1 MTRSRLLVACLLTIT
16 VCGFGVRQAAA
27 EAARWPQWRGGD
39 GHGIAAGQSLPVHWS
54 KSENVLWRTL
64 LPGRAGATPCIWDDA
79 VYLTSNEG
87 DDLVLVCL
95 VRENGEIRW
104 KKTVTS
110 GNQDARSGEGN
121 SASPSPS
128 TDGEHVWVFFGTGVL
143 ACYTCDG
150 EEVWKFNVGD
160 RFGRLDI
167 QFGMT
172 STPVLDGDSLYLQ
185 LLHGTMRL
193 DDQTRIGKVIRL
205 SKKTGETVWEFDR
218 ITNAQFECKH
228 SYASP
233 FLYRADG
240 REFLLVHGA
249 DCITGHALA
258 DGSELWRFGGLNGPT
273 DLNPKQHDGTFRF
286 VASPGFAPGTIVVPT
301 AKAGPTVCLNVNDDL
316 KGDCTGKASVVRWV
330 LPVTPDVS
338 IPLIA
343 DGLVYLLHKDGK
355 LQCVELESGAEVY
368 FERTHTGQHRTS
380 PLLADGRLYF
390 GSNDGWVSIVKA
402 GRDFELVESVDLG
415 EQVSSSPIAV
425 DNTLYI
431 RSGDAMYAIGSGGAA
446 E

>member
-1 MTRSRLLVACLLTIT
+1 MCVA
-16 VCGFGVRQAAA
+16 RA
-27 EAARWPQWRGGD
+27 D
-39 GHGIAAGQSLPVHWS
+39 GR
-54 KSENVLWRTL
+54 VL
-64 LPGRAGATPCIWDDA
+64 
-79 VYLTSNEG
+79 
-87 DDLVLVCL
+87 
-95 VRENGEIRW
+95 W

-128 TDGEHVWVFFGTGVL
+128 TDGEHVWAFFGTGIL

-160 RFGRLDI
+160 RFGKLDI

-172 STPVLDGDSLYLQ
+172 STPVLDGDAVYLQ
-185 LLHGTMRL
+185 LLHGPMRL

-205 SKKTGETVWEFDR
+205 EKNTGKTVWEFDR
-218 ITNAQFECKH
+218 VTDAQFECKH

-233 FLYRADG
+233 FLYRDG
-240 REFLLVHGA
+240 TREFLVVHGA
-249 DCITGHALA
+249 DCITGHVL
-258 DGSELWRFGGLNGPT
+258 DNGRELWRFGGLNGPN

-286 VASPGFAPGTIVVPT
+286 VASPGIVPGTIVVPT
-301 AKAGPTVCLNVNDDL
+301 AKAGPTVCLKVNDDL
-316 KGDCTGKASVVRWV
+316 VGDCTGKTSVVRWV
-330 LPVTPDVS
+330 LPITPDVS
-338 IPLIA
+338 IPLVSE
-343 DGLVYLLHKDGK
+343 GLVYLLHKDGK
-355 LQCVELESGAEVY
+355 LQCVELESGEEVY
-368 FERTHTGQHRTS
+368 FERTHTGQHRSS

-402 GRDFELVESVDLG
+402 GPEFELIESVDLG

-431 RSGDAMYAIGSGGAA
+431 RSGDALYAIGQAK
-446 E
+446 

>member
-1 MTRSRLLVACLLTIT
+1 MTRFCRILVSVLVVAAL
-16 VCGFGVRQAAA
+16 VPQAVRVSAETAA
-27 EAARWPQWRGGD
+27 WPQWRGLRGD
-39 GHGIAAGQSLPVHWS
+39 GIAAGQSLPAHWS
-54 KSENVLWRTL
+54 KSENVLWRTP
-64 LPGRAGATPCIWDDA
+64 LPGRAGATPCIWDDRI
-79 VYLTSNEG
+79 YLTSNEG
-87 DDLVLVCL
+87 DDLVLLCVA
-95 VRENGEIRW
+95 RGNGEVLW

-160 RFGRLDI
+160 RFGKLDI

-172 STPVLDGDSLYLQ
+172 STPVLDGDDLYLQ
-185 LLHGTMRL
+185 LLHGPMRL

-205 SKKTGETVWEFDR
+205 EKATGKTVWEFDR

-233 FLYRADG
+233 FLYRDG
-240 REFLLVHGA
+240 KREFLIVHGA
-249 DCITGHALA
+249 DCITGHALD
-258 DGSELWRFGGLNGPT
+258 DGHEMWRFGGLNGPT

-301 AKAGPTVCLNVNDDL
+301 AKAGPTVCLNVNEEL
-316 KGDCTGKASVVRWV
+316 SGDCTGKAAVVRWV
-330 LPVTPDVS
+330 LPMTPDVS

-355 LQCVELESGAEVY
+355 LQCVDLESGEDVY

-380 PLLADGRLYF
+380 PLLADGRLFF

-402 GRDFELVESVDLG
+402 GREFELIESVDLG

-431 RSGDAMYAIGSGGAA
+431 RSGEALYAIG
-446 E
+446 ERR

>member
-1 MTRSRLLVACLLTIT
+1 MTRSRLFS
-16 VCGFGVRQAAA
+16 VCALAVVGCGLQAGSVSA
-27 EAARWPQWRGGD
+27 ENARWPQWRGVAGD
-39 GHGIAAGQSLPVHWS
+39 GIASEQSLPEHWS
-54 KSENVLWRTL
+54 KSENVLWRTP
-64 LPGRAGATPCIWDDA
+64 LPGRAGATPCIWDDRIF
-79 VYLTSNEG
+79 LTSNEG
-87 DDLVLVCL
+87 DDLVLMCVARADGRVL
-95 VRENGEIRW
+95 W

-128 TDGEHVWVFFGTGVL
+128 TDGEHVWAFFGTGIL

-160 RFGRLDI
+160 RFGKLDI

-172 STPVLDGDSLYLQ
+172 STPVLDGDAVYLQ
-185 LLHGTMRL
+185 LLHGPMRL

-205 SKKTGETVWEFDR
+205 EKNTGKTVWEFDR
-218 ITNAQFECKH
+218 ITDAQFECKH

-233 FLYRADG
+233 FLYRDG
-240 REFLLVHGA
+240 TREFLVVHGA
-249 DCITGHALA
+249 DCITGHAL
-258 DGSELWRFGGLNGPT
+258 DNGRELWRFGGLNGPN

-286 VASPGFAPGTIVVPT
+286 VASPGIVPGTIVVPT
-301 AKAGPTVCLNVNDDL
+301 AKAGPTVCLKVNDDL
-316 KGDCTGKASVVRWV
+316 VGDCTGKTSVVRWV
-330 LPVTPDVS
+330 LPITPDVS
-338 IPLIA
+338 IPLVSE
-343 DGLVYLLHKDGK
+343 GLVYLLHKDGK
-355 LQCVELESGAEVY
+355 LQCVELESGEEVY
-368 FERTHTGQHRTS
+368 FERTHTGQHRSS

-402 GRDFELVESVDLG
+402 GPEFELIESVDLG

-431 RSGDAMYAIGSGGAA
+431 RSGDALYAIGQAK
-446 E
+446 

>member
-1 MTRSRLLVACLLTIT
+1 MTLSRFLVACLLAIT
-16 VCGFGVRQAAA
+16 FVAHQSDAASA
-27 EAARWPQWRGGD
+27 ETARWPQWRGAD
-39 GHGIAAGQSLPVHWS
+39 GHGIAAGQSLPEHWS
-54 KSENVLWRTL
+54 KSENVLWRTP
-64 LPGRAGATPCIWDDA
+64 LPGRAGATPCIWDDCI
-79 VYLTSNEG
+79 YLTSNEG
-87 DDLVLVCL
+87 DDLVLLCVG
-95 VRENGEIRW
+95 REKGELLW
-104 KKTVTS
+104 KQTVTS

-143 ACYTCDG
+143 ACYTCDDG
-150 EEVWKFNVGD
+150 DEVWKFNVGD
-160 RFGRLDI
+160 RFGKLDI

-185 LLHGTMRL
+185 LLHGPMRL

-205 SKKTGETVWEFDR
+205 NKKTGETEWEIDR
-218 ITNAQFECKH
+218 ITDAQFECKH

-233 FLYRADG
+233 FLYRDG
-240 REFLLVHGA
+240 EREFLIVHGA
-249 DCITGHALA
+249 DCITGHALD
-258 DGSELWRFGGLNGPT
+258 DGRELWRFGGLNGPN
-273 DLNPKQHDGTFRF
+273 DLNPKPHDGTFRF
-286 VASPGFAPGTIVVPT
+286 VASPGFVPGTIVVPT

-316 KGDCTGKASVVRWV
+316 VGDCTGKASVVRWV
-330 LPVTPDVS
+330 LDVTPDVS

-355 LQCVELESGAEVY
+355 LQCVDLASGEEVY

-390 GSNDGWVSIVKA
+390 GSNDGWVSVVKA
-402 GRDFELVESVDLG
+402 GRDFDLIESVDLG

-431 RSGDAMYAIGSGGAA
+431 RSSDALYAVGTP

>member
-1 MTRSRLLVACLLTIT
+1 MTRSRLFS
-16 VCGFGVRQAAA
+16 VCALAVVGCGLQAGSVSA
-27 EAARWPQWRGGD
+27 ENARWPQWRGVAGD
-39 GHGIAAGQSLPVHWS
+39 GIASEQSLPEHWS
-54 KSENVLWRTL
+54 KSENVLWRTP
-64 LPGRAGATPCIWDDA
+64 LPGRAGATPCIWDDRIF
-79 VYLTSNEG
+79 LTSNED
-87 DDLVLVCL
+87 DDLVLMCVARADGRVL
-95 VRENGEIRW
+95 W

-128 TDGEHVWVFFGTGVL
+128 TDGEHVWAFFGTGIL

-160 RFGRLDI
+160 RFGKLDI

-172 STPVLDGDSLYLQ
+172 STPVLDGDAVYLQ
-185 LLHGTMRL
+185 LLHGPMRL

-205 SKKTGETVWEFDR
+205 EKNTGKTVWEFDR
-218 ITNAQFECKH
+218 ITDAQFECKH

-233 FLYRADG
+233 FLYRDG
-240 REFLLVHGA
+240 TREFLVVHGA
-249 DCITGHALA
+249 DCITGHAL
-258 DGSELWRFGGLNGPT
+258 DNGRELWRFGGLNGPN

-286 VASPGFAPGTIVVPT
+286 VASPGIVPGTIVVPT
-301 AKAGPTVCLNVNDDL
+301 AKAGPTVCLKVNDDL
-316 KGDCTGKASVVRWV
+316 VGDCTGKTSVVRWV
-330 LPVTPDVS
+330 LPITPDVS
-338 IPLIA
+338 IPLVSE
-343 DGLVYLLHKDGK
+343 GLVYLLHKDGK
-355 LQCVELESGAEVY
+355 LQCVELESGEEVY
-368 FERTHTGQHRTS
+368 FERTHTGQHRSS

-402 GRDFELVESVDLG
+402 GPEFELIESVDLG

-431 RSGDAMYAIGSGGAA
+431 RSGDALYAIGQAK
-446 E
+446 

>member
-1 MTRSRLLVACLLTIT
+1 MTRSRLFS
-16 VCGFGVRQAAA
+16 VCALAVVGCGLQAGSVSA
-27 EAARWPQWRGGD
+27 ENARWPQWRGVAGD
-39 GHGIAAGQSLPVHWS
+39 GIASEQSLPEHWS
-54 KSENVLWRTL
+54 KSENVLWRTP
-64 LPGRAGATPCIWDDA
+64 LPGRAGATPCIWDDRIF
-79 VYLTSNEG
+79 LTSNEG
-87 DDLVLVCL
+87 DDLVLMCVARADGRVL
-95 VRENGEIRW
+95 W

-128 TDGEHVWVFFGTGVL
+128 TDGEHVWAFFGTGIL

-160 RFGRLDI
+160 RFGKLDI

-172 STPVLDGDSLYLQ
+172 STPVLDGDAVYLQ
-185 LLHGTMRL
+185 LLHGPMRL

-205 SKKTGETVWEFDR
+205 EKNTGKTVWEFDR
-218 ITNAQFECKH
+218 VTDAQFECKH

-233 FLYRADG
+233 FLYRDG
-240 REFLLVHGA
+240 TREFLVVHGA
-249 DCITGHALA
+249 DCITGHAL
-258 DGSELWRFGGLNGPT
+258 DNGRELWRFGGLNGPN

-286 VASPGFAPGTIVVPT
+286 VASPGIVPGTIVVPT
-301 AKAGPTVCLNVNDDL
+301 AKAGPTVCLKVNDDL
-316 KGDCTGKASVVRWV
+316 VGDCTGKTSVVRWV
-330 LPVTPDVS
+330 LPITPDVS
-338 IPLIA
+338 IPLVSE
-343 DGLVYLLHKDGK
+343 GLVYLLHKDGK
-355 LQCVELESGAEVY
+355 LQCVELESGEEVY
-368 FERTHTGQHRTS
+368 FERTHTGQHRSS

-402 GRDFELVESVDLG
+402 GPEFELIESVDLG

-431 RSGDAMYAIGSGGAA
+431 RSGDALYAIGQAK
-446 E
+446 